1 MTQQTYSITEAR
13 ERFDELV
20 HEVGATGEPVGIT
33 ERGQLVAVLVGPA
46 DALEVQEARALA
58 AYRAR
63 QARGED
69 AGVPAEVAYR
79 RVFGD
84 GA

>member
-1 MTQQTYSITEAR
+1 MTEETHSITEAR
-13 ERFDELV
+13 DRLDELD
-20 HEVGATGEPVGIT
+20 
-33 ERGQLVAVLVGPA
+33 L
-46 DALEVQEARALA
+46 QEARALA

-69 AGVPAEVAYR
+69 AGVPQEEAYR